1 MIGDGQVIG
10 GVPLL
15 ELRNISKWFGGLCAV
30 DDVSLAVN
38 SGEVLGLLGHNGAG
52 KSTVIKMVSGV
63 IMRDAGT
70 ILLSG
75 SPAPI
80 NTPHDARQ
88 LGIET
93 IYQDL
98 ALLDN
103 LDASANL
110 FLGREIRKRSGLRDD
125 RAMAKAAAEALHRVN
140 PRFTNFTEPVKR
152 LSGGQRQAIAI
163 ARALHFDARILI
175 LDEPTAAL
183 GPRETELFKE
193 LVLRVKQE
201 GVGVLLISHSINDV
215 LELTDRLAVMAGG
228 RLIATRKTSE
238 TSENEVLEMI
248 IVGGTEAVP
257 AYRAGSEG
265 PVTISSG
272 E

>member
-1 MIGDGQVIG
+1 
-10 GVPLL
+10 
-15 ELRNISKWFGGLCAV
+15 
-30 DDVSLAVN
+30 
-38 SGEVLGLLGHNGAG
+38 
-52 KSTVIKMVSGV
+52 VIKVVSGV
-63 IMRDAGT
+63 TPRDTGS
-70 ILLSG
+70 ILLEG

-103 LDASANL
+103 LDAPANL

-125 RAMAKAAAEALHRVN
+125 KAMAKAAAEALHRVN
-140 PRFTNFTEPVKR
+140 PRFCNFTEPVKS

-193 LVLRVKQE
+193 LVLRVKME
-201 GVGVLLISHSINDV
+201 GVGILLISHSINDV

-228 RLIATRKTSE
+228 RLVAMRKTSE
-238 TSENEVLEMI
+238 TTESEVLEMI
-248 IVGGTEAVP
+248 IVGGTEVGTGQ
-257 AYRAGSEG
+257 RAEGRESATISEG
-265 PVTISSG
+265 Q
-272 E
+272 